1 MTRMKH
7 SPSTPRQKLIV
18 VAHLTIGGTL
28 TEISV
33 MLISVKET
41 SIQREKHANSS
52 NSTLV
57 LAQYQA
63 QNKHLRKEENM
74 DLSLH

>member
-1 MTRMKH
+1 M
-7 SPSTPRQKLIV
+7 
-18 VAHLTIGGTL
+18 IGRV
-28 TEISV
+28 ISDRDQRER
-33 MLISVKET
+33 LISVKET

-74 DLSLH
+74 ELSLH